1 MTNKIETRGFMKD
14 SISVLQKIVPDL
26 LTVLHSR
33 YRILKEIQA
42 CSPIGRRALSEK
54 LNQSERTLR
63 TETDFLRKNGIV
75 SSSKA
80 GMELTHKGKKVFY
93 ELESIIDHFMKMN
106 AKEEELAKM
115 LKLQLCRI
123 VPGNLDDDSTIL
135 DQLGIA
141 AVNMFDEL
149 LPEGEFIVAVAGG
162 STMAAMAKNMTTE
175 LSDNRKFTFVP
186 SRGGLGEVMSI
197 QANSVSD
204 LMAQATGGENTALF
218 APDNLS
224 AQALDSLKNEP
235 TIRYTMN
242 MMKRANCLLYSIG
255 NAKVMMERRKM
266 SEEEKKLL
274 TNNEVVGEAFGC
286 YFDEKGTIIS
296 RLSRFGLQIED
307 VERIPYAIAI
317 AGGELKAKAIKAY
330 SHIAPEH
337 TWLVTDEGA
346 ANLILKGD
354 TL

>member
-1 MTNKIETRGFMKD
+1 MGDYMKN

-26 LTVLHSR
+26 LSVLHSR
-33 YRILKEIQA
+33 YRILKEIRDSA
-42 CSPIGRRALSEK
+42 PVGRRALSEK

-63 TETDFLRKNGIV
+63 TETDFLRKNGII

-80 GMELTHKGKKVFY
+80 GMTLTLKGKKILF
-93 ELESIIDHFMKMN
+93 ELEQTVDQFMKMN
-106 AKEEELAKM
+106 EKEEELAKR

-123 VPGNLDDDSTIL
+123 IPGNLDDDPDVL

-141 AVNMFDEL
+141 AVEMFDEL

-162 STMAAMAKNMTTE
+162 STMAAMARHMTTN

-224 AQALDSLKNEP
+224 AQALDSLKDEP
-235 TIRYTMN
+235 TIRYTIN

-255 NAKVMMERRKM
+255 NAKVMMERRRM
-266 SEEEKKLL
+266 SADEKERL
-274 TNNEVVGEAFGC
+274 NESEVVGEAFGC
-286 YFDEKGTIIS
+286 YFDEKGNITS
-296 RLSRFGLQIED
+296 RLSRFGLQMED
-307 VERIPYAIAI
+307 VEEIPYAIAI

-330 SHIAPEH
+330 SHIAPDH

-346 ANLILKGD
+346 ANSILKGD